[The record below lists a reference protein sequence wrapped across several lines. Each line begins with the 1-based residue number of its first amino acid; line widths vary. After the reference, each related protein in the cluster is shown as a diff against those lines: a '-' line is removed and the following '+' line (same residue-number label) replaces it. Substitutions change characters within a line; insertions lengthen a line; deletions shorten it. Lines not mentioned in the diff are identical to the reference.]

1 MHHNKLMSNVPKALP
16 RTMTP
21 SHSFAKQTQQLKPS
35 NAALPT
41 MYDLPSEDSEEPGL
55 PDEFHDFQPEL
66 LSATLRLTNVKG
78 DRIFTGTDLNLYY
91 DVKNPLWHK
100 RPDWFAVIGVPRFY
114 DERELRLSYVVWDE
128 GVNPSIVVELL
139 SPGTDK
145 EDLGLTKS
153 EPGKPPTKWVVYEQ
167 ILKIPYYILY
177 DRYSDE
183 LRFYQL
189 VKGRYQAQPVQDERI
204 WISQYNIGLG
214 LWEGEHQGFSRKW
227 LRWLGVEGKWI
238 PTPLEQSE
246 TQQAQAEL
254 QREQAE
260 AKAARLAQRLR
271 ELGIDPDAV

>member
-1 MHHNKLMSNVPKALP
+1 MTLSHPFTNPKG
-16 RTMTP
+16 
-21 SHSFAKQTQQLKPS
+21 QLKPV
-35 NAALPT
+35 NATLPT
-41 MYDLPSEDSEEPGL
+41 MYDLPSEDPEEPGL

-66 LSATLRLTNVKG
+66 LSATLRLTDVKG

-91 DVKNPLWHK
+91 DVQNPLWHK
-100 RPDWFAVIGVPRFY
+100 RPDWFAAIGVPRFY

-145 EDLGLTKS
+145 EDLGLTTS

-189 VKGRYQAQPVQDERI
+189 VKGRYQAQPIQDERI
-204 WISQYNIGLG
+204 WLPQYKIGLG
-214 LWEGEHQGFSRKW
+214 LWEGEHQGCSRKW
-227 LRWLGVEGKWI
+227 LRWLDSDRKWI

-246 TQQAQAEL
+246 AQQAQAEL

-271 ELGIDPDAV
+271 ELGIDPDEV

>member
-1 MHHNKLMSNVPKALP
+1 MTLSHPFTNPKE
-16 RTMTP
+16 
-21 SHSFAKQTQQLKPS
+21 QLKPI
-35 NAALPT
+35 NATLPT
-41 MYDLPSEDSEEPGL
+41 MYDLPSEDPEEPGL

-66 LSATLRLTNVKG
+66 LSATLRLTDVKG

-91 DVKNPLWHK
+91 DVQNPLWHK

-153 EPGKPPTKWVVYEQ
+153 KPGKPPTKWVVYEQ

-189 VKGRYQAQPVQDERI
+189 VKGRYQAQPIQDERI
-204 WISQYNIGLG
+204 WIPQYKIGLG
-214 LWEGEHQGFSRKW
+214 LWEGEHQGCSRKW
-227 LRWLGVEGKWI
+227 LRWLDSDRKWI

-246 TQQAQAEL
+246 IQQAQAELQREQAEL

-271 ELGIDPDAV
+271 ELGIDPDEV